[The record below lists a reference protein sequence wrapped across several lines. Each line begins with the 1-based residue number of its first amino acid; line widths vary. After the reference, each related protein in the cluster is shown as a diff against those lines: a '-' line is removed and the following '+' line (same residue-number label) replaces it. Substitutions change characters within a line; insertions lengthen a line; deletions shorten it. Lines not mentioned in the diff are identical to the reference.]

1 MKLLT
6 VKNIHFLSV
15 ALLLC
20 AVSSTALS
28 QVYKVVD
35 KDGNVTYT
43 DTAPKNGGK
52 PMELQPLSVI
62 EAPDYL
68 TPVSNA
74 DDPVEK
80 GKSLRALRSKY
91 KDFAITSPLQDESVF
106 AQEQN
111 VTVVWATKAP
121 LVAGMKVN
129 FSIDGARQPAT
140 ESNSISVPPLERGEH
155 TVGASLLDA
164 NGKVIANAPSVTF
177 FVKQPSIYTNPPPVR
192 PTPNN

>member
-43 DTAPKNGGK
+43 DTAPKNGRK

-62 EAPDYL
+62 EAPDYS

-91 KDFAITSPLQDESVF
+91 KDFAITSPQQDESVF